1 MKHIIH
7 NDRCRLVTVG
17 PSSGQ
22 KNIILYFS
30 SQNGSIYLTHFVS
43 FIIML
48 WFAARSASPDLES
61 FLKEQQQS
69 EL

>member
-1 MKHIIH
+1 MTAVVWSLSVHHLDK
-7 NDRCRLVTVG
+7 
-17 PSSGQ
+17 